1 MISVVFYAFS
11 VNKNKK
17 KIKNKE
23 KRKFARAFRKINFA
37 YRAARNV
44 PFDKTLSVL

>member
-11 VNKNKK
+11 VNKKK
-17 KIKNKE
+17 KNTNKE